1 MALTNS
7 QEELRELFNL
17 PRYVC
22 FFFNVERLCEQ
33 KLSKTEY
40 SKKFLVMLIIKAKIY
55 SLA

>member
-1 MALTNS
+1 MALANS

-40 SKKFLVMLIIKAKIY
+40 SKIFLVMLIIKAKIY